1 MYEEETN
8 LISPETIVLIVYA
21 IVVIFLLLLF
31 VIVFFIAFQK
41 RKNKLL
47 LERLE
52 AKQRFEKELAN
63 TQLEIQEQ
71 TFKNIAWELHD
82 NVGQLLSVVSMQL
95 NIMLTKAPDSIKEQ
109 IIDTKSVVSE
119 TVQEIRNLSKT
130 LNNDV
135 IQNIGLVRS
144 LQIEVERF
152 NRLKYL
158 EAEIKIKG
166 KEVYINSE
174 HEILIFRMYQE
185 CLSNVM
191 KHSKAKKLDIV
202 LIYKKE
208 ELEISAKDDG
218 VGFDPLQKTESS
230 GLQTIKGRAELLNA
244 KYLLTSKI
252 GEGTNLT
259 LIYPYPDEPE

>member
-1 MYEEETN
+1 MYQEKSN
-8 LISPETIVLIVYA
+8 LINPDTIVLIVYA
-21 IVVIFLLLLF
+21 IAVIFLLLLF

-95 NIMLTKAPDSIKEQ
+95 NIMLNKAPDSIKEQ
-109 IIDTKSVVSE
+109 IVDTKSVVSE

-130 LNNDV
+130 LNHDV
-135 IQNIGLVRS
+135 IQNNGLVRS

-158 EAEIKIKG
+158 EATINIKG
-166 KEVYINSE
+166 EEAYIKSE

-191 KHSKAKKLDIV
+191 KHSKAKKLNIT
-202 LIYKKE
+202 LHYKKDK
-208 ELEISAKDDG
+208 LEISAIDDG
-218 VGFDPLQKTESS
+218 IGFDPLQKTESS

-244 KYLLTSKI
+244 KYLLASEI
-252 GEGTNLT
+252 GKGTNLT
-259 LIYPYPDEPE
+259 LIYPYPDESE

>member
-1 MYEEETN
+1 MSQEKVN
-8 LISPETIVLIVYA
+8 LINQETIVLIVYA
-21 IVVIFLLLLF
+21 IAVIFILLF
-31 VIVFFIAFQK
+31 FVIGFFIAFQK

-52 AKQRFEKELAN
+52 AKQKFERELS
-63 TQLEIQEQ
+63 TSQLEIQEQ

-95 NIMLTKAPDSIKEQ
+95 NIMLNKAPESLIEQ
-109 IIDTKSVVSE
+109 IEDTKSVVSE

-135 IQNIGLVRS
+135 IQNNGLVRS

-158 EAEIKIKG
+158 EATINIEG
-166 KEVYINSE
+166 EEVYIKSE

-191 KHSKAKKLDIV
+191 KHSKAKKLNIN
-202 LIYKKE
+202 LHYKKE
-208 ELEISAKDDG
+208 ELEITAEDDG
-218 VGFDPLQKTESS
+218 VGFDSSKKTESS
-230 GLQTIKGRAELLNA
+230 GLKTIKGRAELLNA
-244 KYLLTSKI
+244 KYLLTSEI
-252 GEGTNLT
+252 GKGTSLT
-259 LIYPYPDEPE
+259 LIYPYPNEQY

>member
-1 MYEEETN
+1 MYEEKNN

-109 IIDTKSVVSE
+109 IVDTKSVVSE

-158 EAEIKIKG
+158 AATIKIKG
-166 KEVYINSE
+166 KEVYIKSE

-202 LIYKKE
+202 LNYKKE

-218 VGFDPLQKTESS
+218 VGFNPLQKTESS

-244 KYLLTSKI
+244 KYLLTSEV
-252 GEGTNLT
+252 GNGTNLT
-259 LIYPYPDEPE
+259 LIYPYPDGPE

>member
-1 MYEEETN
+1 MLQEKSN
-8 LISPETIVLIVYA
+8 LINPETIVLIVYA
-21 IVVIFLLLLF
+21 IAVIFLLLLF

-52 AKQRFEKELAN
+52 AKQKFEKELAN

-95 NIMLTKAPDSIKEQ
+95 NIMLSKAPDSIKEQ
-109 IIDTKSVVSE
+109 IVDTKSVVSE

-135 IQNIGLVRS
+135 IQNNGLVRS

-158 EAEIKIKG
+158 DASFKIKG
-166 KEVYINSE
+166 EEVYIKSE

-191 KHSKAKKLDIV
+191 KHSKAKKLDII
-202 LIYKKE
+202 LNYKKE
-208 ELEISAKDDG
+208 VLEISAKDDG
-218 VGFDPLQKTESS
+218 VGFDTSKKTESS

-244 KYLLTSKI
+244 KYLLTSEI
-252 GEGTNLT
+252 GKGTNLT
-259 LIYPYPDEPE
+259 LIYPYPDESE

>member
-1 MYEEETN
+1 MLQKENN
-8 LISPETIVLIVYA
+8 LINPETILLIVYV
-21 IVVIFLLLLF
+21 IVVILLLLLF

-47 LERLE
+47 LERIE
-52 AKQRFEKELAN
+52 AKQKFEKELAN

-95 NIMLTKAPDSIKEQ
+95 NIMLTKAPDNIKEQ
-109 IIDTKSVVSE
+109 IVDAKSVVSE

-158 EAEIKIKG
+158 AATIKIKG
-166 KEVYINSE
+166 KEVYIKSE

-191 KHSKAKKLDIV
+191 KHSKAKKLDII
-202 LIYKKE
+202 LNYKKE
-208 ELEISAKDDG
+208 ALEISAKDDG
-218 VGFDPLQKTESS
+218 VGFDPLEKTESS

-244 KYLLTSKI
+244 KYLLTSEVGK
-252 GEGTNLT
+252 GTNLT
-259 LIYPYPDEPE
+259 LIYPYPDESE